1 MNDMSGRRQH
11 DFAEKILEDRSLLTD
26 MALVQHPECPWIDM
40 RFKDLAVGG
49 SVMEKVH

>member
-1 MNDMSGRRQH
+1 MDDVSGRRQY
-11 DFAEKILEDRSLLTD
+11 DFTEILEDRYLLTD

-49 SVMEKVH
+49 SVMEKVY